1 MISRF
6 VVSESPV
13 VGARRNRRS
22 IWAALAACLFGAAT
36 AFIGMDGFTTV
47 HTKARPGDRGADA
60 NITQQV
66 EPQHPAPLSR
76 GSPLAARGK
85 EEDRPPAGGP
95 CDKR

>member
-60 NITQQV
+60 N
-66 EPQHPAPLSR
+66 HH
-76 GSPLAARGK
+76 
-85 EEDRPPAGGP
+85 PAGGAATPGATIAWLLAGRP

>member
-36 AFIGMDGFTTV
+36 AFIGMDGFTMV
-47 HTKARPGDRGADA
+47 HTKARPGEHGAIPTHRYSDR
-60 NITQQV
+60 
-66 EPQHPAPLSR
+66 LSR
-76 GSPLAARGK
+76 VGK
-85 EEDRPPAGGP
+85 QI
-95 CDKR
+95 

>member
-6 VVSESPV
+6 IVSELPV

-36 AFIGMDGFTTV
+36 AFIGMDGFTMV
-47 HTKARPGDRGADA
+47 HTKARPGEHGADA

-76 GSPLAARGK
+76 GSSLIERVMRGNR
-85 EEDRPPAGGP
+85 EPAGFP
-95 CDKR
+95 P

>member
-6 VVSESPV
+6 VVSELPV

-22 IWAALAACLFGAAT
+22 IWAALAGCLFGAAT

-47 HTKARPGDRGADA
+47 HTKARPGNRGADV

-66 EPQHPAPLSR
+66 EPQHAAPLSR
-76 GSPLAARGK
+76 GSSLVDRVIRGNG
-85 EEDRPPAGGP
+85 EPAGSP
-95 CDKR
+95 P